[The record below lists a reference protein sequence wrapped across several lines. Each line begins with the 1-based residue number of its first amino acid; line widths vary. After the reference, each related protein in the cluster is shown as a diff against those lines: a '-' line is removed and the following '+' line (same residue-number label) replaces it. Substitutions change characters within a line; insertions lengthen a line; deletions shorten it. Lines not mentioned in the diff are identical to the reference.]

1 MGSEFCAQK
10 NVFGMAASDK
20 IRAKFSKTF
29 TDKLSIL
36 KISLWTADEID
47 RVEMDGKSPAV
58 NGF

>member
-10 NVFGMAASDK
+10 NVFGMAAFE

-29 TDKLSIL
+29 TDKLSVL